1 MPRGRV
7 EPANGPQNQP
17 PTGEWDGD
25 PWAEPGEAAHTT
37 GRLEAGFGDE
47 YVRDEVA
54 APTFDVTPFDDQW
67 ELADLGFDTAD
78 EAHLAPAP
86 NPHAYLND
94 DSESLDPARD
104 QFSTDKYLRTPQ
116 KATRSDTAK
125 RRTRMK
131 LGIVAGTVALGSVA
145 VVTLGGGG
153 DADSPSAGTTAA
165 VATTTGSAP
174 STIASIPG
182 PGGTTSGPG
191 VILGFDDA
199 YYGQRNG
206 VAAAAF
212 LVASQNTPATAQ
224 AIQADIDR
232 VDPKTTHNIVI
243 TSTETENAYNVRL
256 TLTTP
261 EGVSHEYHQQYTVV
275 SSGGRFYIANKLNC
289 DSVCP
294 TP

>member
-7 EPANGPQNQP
+7 EPANGQQNQL
-17 PTGEWDGD
+17 PTAEWDVD
-25 PWAEPGEAAHTT
+25 PWVDPGGAAADT
-37 GRLEAGFGDE
+37 GYPGAGFGDE

-54 APTFDVTPFDDQW
+54 VPTLDVGSFDDPW
-67 ELADLGFDTAD
+67 ELADPAY
-78 EAHLAPAP
+78 APAGDAIGAP
-86 NPHAYLND
+86 ASDPQVYLND
-94 DSESLDPARD
+94 DNGAFDPGGD

-125 RRTRMK
+125 RGTRMK
-131 LGIVAGTVALGSVA
+131 LGIAAGTVALGAAA
-145 VVTLGGGG
+145 VFALGGG
-153 DADSPSAGTTAA
+153 DADSPSTGTTAA

-212 LVASQNTPATAQ
+212 LVASQNTPVTAQ

-243 TSTETENAYNVRL
+243 TSTGTENAYNVLL
-256 TLTTP
+256 TVTTQ
-261 EGVSHEYHQQYTVV
+261 EGLSHEYHQQYTVV